1 MKSKSTFPARL
12 YRKIWAFFVLVLT
25 KKCKAVIMCNHFK
38 GEHIV
43 SFIIPSTYEDASSA
57 VHKIHYIFNLIIR
70 SAKIKMYAPLVT
82 NNRNEEIFI
91 STDKIIFPYF
101 NEDRL
106 WFIHLA
112 ALQKYKMSIRNNL
125 VIPLYH
131 PDIGEDEYFQYSTVH
146 RHEDIFVAMLIAK
159 LNTVDLEYHK
169 YNNKSCKIIIP
180 AFIALYDYVVHNK
193 KDDTYAFNEEYLDF
207 FKDNI

>member
-1 MKSKSTFPARL
+1 M
-12 YRKIWAFFVLVLT
+12 
-25 KKCKAVIMCNHFK
+25 CKHFK

-70 SAKIKMYAPLVT
+70 SAKIKIYAPLVECDK
-82 NNRNEEIFI
+82 NEEIFV
-91 STDKIIFPYF
+91 SSDKIIFPSF
-101 NEDRL
+101 HEDRL
-106 WFIHLA
+106 WFMHLA

-125 VIPLYH
+125 DIPLYH

-159 LNTVDLEYHK
+159 LNTVDLEQHK

-180 AFIALYDYVVHNK
+180 AFIALYDFIVHK
-193 KDDTYAFNEEYLDF
+193 KESTVYDMYRS
-207 FKDNI
+207 NISLNASSAVSTVSTGVLK

>member
-1 MKSKSTFPARL
+1 M
-12 YRKIWAFFVLVLT
+12 
-25 KKCKAVIMCNHFK
+25 N
-38 GEHIV
+38 
-43 SFIIPSTYEDASSA
+43 FIIPSTYEDASSA
-57 VHKIHYIFNLIIR
+57 VHKVHHIFNLIIR
-70 SAKIKMYAPLVT
+70 SAKNKMYAPLVT

-91 STDKIIFPYF
+91 STDKIIFPSF
-101 NEDRL
+101 HEDRL
-106 WFIHLA
+106 WFMYSV

-125 VIPLYH
+125 DIQSFH

-146 RHEDIFVAMLIAK
+146 RHEDIFAAMLISK
-159 LNTVDLEYHK
+159 LNTVDLEQHE

-207 FKDNI
+207 FKENI